1 MKASIQICGTGSDVG
16 KSVIV
21 TALCRIFLQDGFKVC
36 PFKAQNMSLNSFVTK
51 QGEEMGRAQVTQ
63 AQSSKIEPDADMNP
77 VLIKPTSNVGSQIIV
92 HGKPIGNMTA
102 REYQNKE
109 NKIKLFAN
117 VKKSLERL
125 KKKYEVIVI
134 EGAGSPAEI
143 NLKVHDIVNMRI
155 AHLTNSPVILVGDID
170 KGGVFA
176 SLVGTMEL
184 LDAKDKRMIKGFI
197 INKFRGDKEL
207 LKGGIDFLEKKTKR
221 PVLGVIPYFKDIR
234 LPQEDSVVLEKMGT
248 APIFSTSNNIL
259 KNGRCPHLNIAVIQ
273 LPHISNF
280 TDFNALEYEPD
291 VRLSYITKKEELK
304 NQDVIII
311 PGTKNTIQDL
321 LWMRNSGIAQE
332 ITQDIKSK
340 NNAPVLIGICGGYQ
354 ILGRRILDPHKIE
367 SEQKEIQGLG
377 ILPMTTTLGVK
388 KALSQIEAIEIKT
401 KLKVTGYEIHH
412 GKTISLGNYTPM
424 FKITAKERLDG
435 AILDNGRVWGT
446 YLHGVFDNNIFRRTF
461 LNNIRHGLGL
471 KSLPVQK
478 DAYNLE
484 NEFDKLAGLVRENV
498 DMKMIYEL
506 MKLSTK
512 NRHCEEPS
520 LDMSVTKQSRF

>member
-21 TALCRIFLQDGFKVC
+21 TALCRIFLQDGFQVC

-51 QGEEMGRAQVTQ
+51 QGLEMGRAQVTQ
-63 AQSSKIEPDADMNP
+63 AQSSRIEPDADMNP

-92 HGKPIGNMTA
+92 QGEPIGNMTA

-109 NKIKLFAN
+109 NKMKLFTS
-117 VKKSLERL
+117 VKESLARL

-143 NLKVHDIVNMRI
+143 NLKAHDIVNMKI
-155 AHLTNSPVILVGDID
+155 AHLTDSPVILVGDID

-184 LDAKDKRMIKGFI
+184 LNAKDKKRIKGFI

-207 LKGGIDFLEKKTKR
+207 LKGGIDFLERKTKR

-234 LPQEDSVVLEKMGT
+234 LPQEDSVALEKMGT
-248 APIFSTSNNIL
+248 APILSTSSSIL
-259 KNGRCPHLNIAVIQ
+259 KNGRCPHLNIAAIK

-280 TDFNALEYEPD
+280 TDFNALENEPD
-291 VRLSYITKKEELK
+291 VNLSYATEKEALK

-321 LWMRNSGIAQE
+321 LWMKSKAIAQE
-332 ITQDIKSK
+332 ITQALKSK

-354 ILGRRILDPHKIE
+354 MLGRRILDPYGIE
-367 SEQKEIQGLG
+367 SRQKEIQGLG
-377 ILPMTTTLGVK
+377 ILPMVTTLGAK
-388 KALSQIEAIEIKT
+388 KTLSQVEAIEIKT
-401 KLKVTGYEIHH
+401 KLMVTGYEIHH
-412 GKTISLGNYTPM
+412 GKTIGLSRYTPM
-424 FKITAKERLDG
+424 FKIKERLDG
-435 AILDNGRVWGT
+435 ATLDNGRAWGT
-446 YLHGVFDNNIFRRTF
+446 YLHGVFDNNIFRRSF
-461 LNNIRHGLGL
+461 LNNIRCSIGFE
-471 KSLPVQK
+471 SLPIQK
-478 DAYNLE
+478 DTYNLE
-484 NEFDKLAGLVRENV
+484 NEFDKLASMVRENV
-498 DMKMIYEL
+498 DMKMIYEV
-506 MKLSTK
+506 MEVSTLSPLP
-512 NRHCEEPS
+512 R
-520 LDMSVTKQSRF
+520 RGRG